1 MSRILESDKA
11 LKWLMVTPALAILLI
26 FVIFPLLWSLG
37 LSFYSYSVMYTP
49 PGVPPTFVGLQNFQK
64 IFQDVNIYES
74 FQRTAYFVAL
84 AVGLEFFGG
93 FAIAELL
100 NTRFRGRRIVVTLIL
115 IPMMTAPAVIGI
127 FFEYMYNPT
136 YGVVPYFISLVG
148 IKDFNWMTR
157 EWVIPAVASMD
168 AWMWTPFM
176 MLIIL
181 AGLQAVP
188 RYLYEAAEID
198 RASLWMRF
206 RYITLPTIS
215 PILAIAL
222 LFRTMDALKLFDL
235 IFPVTAG
242 GPGAATQFLSVRL
255 YLEVFEYFKT
265 GYGSAFSYIFLV
277 IIIVL
282 SNIYVRVLTRRPQ
295 MMAPVEEAVQ
305 EV

>member
-1 MSRILESDKA
+1 
-11 LKWLMVTPALAILLI
+11 
-26 FVIFPLLWSLG
+26 
-37 LSFYSYSVMYTP
+37 
-49 PGVPPTFVGLQNFQK
+49 
-64 IFQDVNIYES
+64 
-74 FQRTAYFVAL
+74 
-84 AVGLEFFGG
+84 
-93 FAIAELL
+93 
-100 NTRFRGRRIVVTLIL
+100 
-115 IPMMTAPAVIGI
+115 MMTAPAVIGI